1 MPKEGVFL
9 SSALFL
15 QVLQSVEDGQVNIL
29 YVTPEYIVNKADQ
42 LKARLGDLS
51 QVPYV
56 QTVCCRLHF
65 PAIFQVV
72 AFVENPIF
80 RL

>member
-1 MPKEGVFL
+1 MSKESVFL
-9 SSALFL
+9 SSALLL

-51 QVPYV
+51 QVPV
-56 QTVCCRLHF
+56 L
-65 PAIFQVV
+65 
-72 AFVENPIF
+72 
-80 RL
+80 